1 MPIPS
6 RDNSSAIHNRRGPRR
21 LTINCDATGHSPNS
35 RLDRISLSRK
45 AVLPIMNSTSPQ
57 LHVLLGALFPSLAS
71 RESAAADRPNIVFIL
86 ADDR

>member
-1 MPIPS
+1 
-6 RDNSSAIHNRRGPRR
+6 

-35 RLDRISLSRK
+35 RPDRISLSRK

-57 LHVLLGALFPSLAS
+57 LHVLLGALCALLFPSLAS